1 MPMITTNTEYY
12 LLVTPEKLL
21 QLRCQLSPHDSIMPQ
36 IHDAIKLAYPDGPPI
51 KGWPN
56 PEN

>member
-1 MPMITTNTEYY
+1 MITTNTEYY